1 MRELLALVPHCGVL
15 GIISRHVVYDIVG
28 EVLSLLL
35 RGHHAAL
42 LGEGVLPRLQLAA
55 ELPA

>member
-1 MRELLALVPHCGVL
+1 MRDLLALVHHVL
-15 GIISRHVVYDIVG
+15 RIISRHVVDYVVG

-42 LGEGVLPRLQLAA
+42 LGERVLPRLQLAA